1 MAKFIL
7 NNLAWVDS
15 LGQTSLCAG
24 GRMGKGGLWALESD
38 SPVGFPSL
46 WALESDSPVGFPS
59 LWATSPDPG
68 KHTCAPSEGTT
79 GTLASM
85 QTPPQ
90 GLLLALARVQR
101 ALC

>member
-24 GRMGKGGLWALESD
+24 GRMGKGGLW
-38 SPVGFPSL
+38 V
-46 WALESDSPVGFPS
+46 LESDSPVGFPS

-79 GTLASM
+79 GTLGSM

-90 GLLLALARVQR
+90 GLLLALACVQR

>member
-7 NNLAWVDS
+7 NNPVSVGS

-24 GRMGKGGLWALESD
+24 GRRGKRGLW
-38 SPVGFPSL
+38 V
-46 WALESDSPVGFPS
+46 LESDSPVGFPS

-68 KHTCAPSEGTT
+68 KHTCAPSEGTA
-79 GTLASM
+79 GTLDSA

-90 GLLLALARVQR
+90 GLLLALACVQR
-101 ALC
+101 ALR

>member
-24 GRMGKGGLWALESD
+24 GRMGKGG
-38 SPVGFPSL
+38 L

-90 GLLLALARVQR
+90 GLLLALTRVQR